1 MSSELPVLT
10 WFFGLKK
17 TIETNFFDTRVYF
30 MTEQDDV
37 VLVQQTLAGNLKAFE
52 VVVDRYQKT
61 VYNLAVNMV
70 HDADDAED
78 IAQAVFLKAFEHL
91 RSYNAEYRFFSWL
104 YRIAMNESLNFL
116 RQRRPFGRME
126 EAKESDALSEEVEA
140 SEIVREVNDAL
151 TELSVEQR
159 AVVVLKHLEG
169 FSYVEIGQILNITEK
184 KVKSRLFSAR
194 QVLRNI
200 LVKKGMGIL

>member
-1 MSSELPVLT
+1 
-10 WFFGLKK
+10 
-17 TIETNFFDTRVYF
+17 

-37 VLVQQTLAGNLKAFE
+37 ALVQQTLAGNLKAFE

-78 IAQAVFLKAFEHL
+78 IAQAVFVKAFEHL
-91 RSYNAEYRFFSWL
+91 RSYNPKYRFFSWL

-126 EAKESDALSEEVEA
+126 EAKESDALSEEVET

-194 QVLRNI
+194 QVLRII